1 MHTLSSSFV
10 LGYHGC
16 DAKVAERLLAGD
28 DFQLSQ
34 NDYDWLGHG
43 VYFWEANP
51 KRGLEFAGELKNSGR
66 GPDITTPAV
75 VGAVIDFG
83 QCLDLT
89 TSAGTQQAASAYNT
103 YKEICEKAGTSL
115 PQNST
120 DSLRRNLDCAVIQA
134 LHEILEKEDL
144 APVDSV
150 KRIFVEGDPAYP
162 GSDIYKQTHIQV
174 CVRNLDCIKGVFLV
188 PKQYLE

>member
-1 MHTLSSSFV
+1 VHTLSTSFV

-28 DFQLSQ
+28 DFRLSQ
-34 NDYDWLGHG
+34 NDYAWLGHG

-51 KRGLEFAGELKNSGR
+51 KRGIEFAGELKNSGR
-66 GPDITTPAV
+66 RPDITTPAV

-83 QCLDLT
+83 KCLDLT
-89 TSAGTQQAASAYNT
+89 KSAGTQQAASAYNT
-103 YKEICEKAGTSL
+103 YKGICKKSGTSL
-115 PQNST
+115 PRNSK
-120 DSLRRNLDCAVIQA
+120 DSLRRNLDCAVNQT
-134 LHEILEKEDL
+134 LHEIMKTADL

-150 KRIFVEGDPAYP
+150 KGVLAEVAPAYP
-162 GSDIYKQTHIQV
+162 GSDIYKQTHIQI
-174 CVRNLDCIKGVFLV
+174 CVKNPDFIKGVFCV

>member
-1 MHTLSSSFV
+1 VHTLSSSFV

-28 DFQLSQ
+28 YFRPSQ

-51 KRGLEFAGELKNSGR
+51 KRGIEFASELRNSGR

-89 TSAGTQQAASAYNT
+89 TSAGTQQAASAFNT
-103 YKEICEKAGTSL
+103 YKGICKKSGTSL
-115 PQNST
+115 PQNSK
-120 DSLRRNLDCAVIQA
+120 DSLRRNLDCAVIQT
-134 LHEILEKEDL
+134 LHEIMETAGL

-150 KRIFVEGDPAYP
+150 KGVFTEGAPAYP
-162 GSDIYKQTHIQV
+162 GSNIYKQTHIQI
-174 CVRNLDCIKGVFLV
+174 CVRNPDCIKGVFRV